1 MGNHRLMKRIT
12 FLIGSLGGGGAERV
26 TVALADYF
34 CESGYEVSFIA
45 FSKANNNYEIN
56 PKIKVDYLPEN
67 TGKRAVFFRNIEKSS
82 TRLCDFIGFRISIFD
97 IRKFIK

>member
-1 MGNHRLMKRIT
+1 MGDHRPMKKIS

-34 CESGYEVSFIA
+34 CENGYEVFFIV
-45 FSKANNNYEIN
+45 FSKANNNYRIN
-56 PKIKVDYLPEN
+56 PKIKIDYLPEN
-67 TGKRAVFFRNIEKSS
+67 TGKCAIFFRIIEKSS
-82 TRLCDFIGFRISIFD
+82 ARLCDFVRFRISIFD

>member
-56 PKIKVDYLPEN
+56 AKIKVDYLPEN
-67 TGKRAVFFRNIEKSS
+67 TGKRAVFFRIKELKKI
-82 TRLCDFIGFRISIFD
+82 LVIGIPAGLQGMMFSIANV
-97 IRKFIK
+97 

>member
-34 CESGYEVSFIA
+34 CESGYG
-45 FSKANNNYEIN
+45 KNY
-56 PKIKVDYLPEN
+56 
-67 TGKRAVFFRNIEKSS
+67 
-82 TRLCDFIGFRISIFD
+82 
-97 IRKFIK
+97 